1 MARLLPTK
9 LFPLLIQHHLKKENG
24 IQSSAFLSILNFIAI
39 FWWIEVHLG
48 LGGLRGPLLGLG
60 CLGFSQAKGT
70 TTCQEIENGLAGP
83 DSKHNQSLTFH
94 SLSTFIT
101 HTRAKILNLSKNSLF
116 ETLTFHKIHN
126 VKVSFFTKFTI
137 SKSHISQNS
146 HF

>member
-1 MARLLPTK
+1 MVCFICVTLLHYNSRFKIISCVIFFFRLVIFFGTITTNQTISSFNTTPSRV
-9 LFPLLIQHHLKKENG
+9 LKKENG

-94 SLSTFIT
+94 SL
-101 HTRAKILNLSKNSLF
+101 HSL
-116 ETLTFHKIHN
+116 
-126 VKVSFFTKFTI
+126 
-137 SKSHISQNS
+137 Q
-146 HF
+146 